1 MNKISLQASQKTKK
15 TLLGELPVEWS
26 VRPLGECAALER
38 GKFAF
43 RPRTDPRF
51 YGGETPFVQTGDVSN
66 ARTWIHSYTQTLNEQ
81 GLAISKV
88 FPKGTILMAI
98 AANIG
103 DCAILE
109 FDSACPDSVI
119 GISPRDAM
127 DSLFL
132 CYELTEQK
140 QRLHYLAP
148 AGAQKNLNIDFL
160 RNLPISVPPYPE
172 QQKISE
178 ILETWDRAIERFE
191 NLIAAKRQLKHGLMQ
206 QLLTAN
212 KGFDGFENQSW
223 RACTLG
229 DVASESILRNNGSLR
244 REKLLAV
251 TKAVGMVPMRERVQ
265 GEGVERC
272 KIVRKG
278 WFAYN
283 PMRLNIGSIAKWDGP
298 QEAMVSGDYVV
309 FRCHE
314 DKLDPAFLDHYRR
327 SYRWQRFVETAGI
340 GSVRV
345 RIWFSDLGTMK
356 LRLPCIEEQ
365 RRIAD
370 VLDACDDEI
379 SILAKQLQALRVQ
392 KKGLMQKLLTGKVRV
407 THLLTESA

>member
-1 MNKISLQASQKTKK
+1 MFTPSLNASRKTKK
-15 TLLGELPVEWS
+15 TILGELPVEWS
-26 VRPLGECAALER
+26 VRCLEECAALER

-43 RPRTDPRF
+43 RPRTDSRF

-103 DCAILE
+103 DCAVLE

-127 DSLFL
+127 DNLFL
-132 CYELTEQK
+132 YYQLTDQK
-140 QRLHYLAP
+140 QHLHYLAP
-148 AGAQKNLNIDFL
+148 AGAQKNLNLDLL
-160 RNLPISVPPYPE
+160 RHLPISVPPYPE
-172 QQKISE
+172 QQKISA
-178 ILETWDRAIERFE
+178 ILETWGRAIARLE
-191 NLIAAKRQLKHGLMQ
+191 NLIVAKKRLKHGLMQ
-206 QLLTAN
+206 QLLTG
-212 KGFDGFENQSW
+212 KKRLEGFENQSW
-223 RACTLG
+223 RSCTLA
-229 DVASESILRNNGSLR
+229 DVASESNLRNNGTLSR
-244 REKLLAV
+244 DVLLAV
-251 TKAVGMVPMRERVQ
+251 TKAEGMVPMRERVK
-265 GEGVERC
+265 GEGIERC
-272 KIVRKG
+272 KIVHKG

-283 PMRLNIGSIAKWDGP
+283 PMRLNIGSIAKWNGP

-314 DKLDPAFLDHYRR
+314 DKLDPAFLDHYRK
-327 SYRWQRFVETAGI
+327 SYRWRSFVETAGI

-345 RIWFSDLGTMK
+345 RIWFSDLGRMK
-356 LRLPCIEEQ
+356 LRLPPIEEQ
-365 RRIAD
+365 RRITS
-370 VLDACDDEI
+370 VLDRCDEEMT
-379 SILAKQLQALRVQ
+379 LLVNQLQALGFQ

-407 THLLTESA
+407 RV